1 MSEGTAFHAG
11 LVAVL
16 GRPNV
21 GKSTLVNALVGER
34 LSIVSPRPQ
43 TTRHRILGIH
53 SMADAQIVYV
63 DTPGLHRERKGAL
76 HRYLNRAARS
86 ALTGVEAALLVVEAG
101 RWRDEDEDVWKAV
114 HESGVPALLVLN
126 KIDLIKDKE
135 ALLPFIQEVTRERA
149 FDGVFMVEARR
160 GKGLEALE
168 ARIKTL
174 LPESPPLYA
183 EDEFT
188 DRSARFLAA
197 ERVRE
202 QLMRQLGDEL
212 PYATSVEIEKF
223 EEADIL
229 RIAAVVWV
237 ERPGQKGI
245 VIGAGGAR
253 LKEIGR
259 RSRLD
264 MEQLFGRKVFLELWC
279 KVREGWS
286 DDEAALRQLGYT
298 D

>member
-1 MSEGTAFHAG
+1 MADSTSFRAG
-11 LVAVL
+11 MIAVL

-53 SMADAQIVYV
+53 STPAAQFVYV
-63 DTPGLHRERKGAL
+63 DTPGLHRERSGAL
-76 HRYLNRAARS
+76 HRYLNRAARN
-86 ALTGVEAALLVVEAG
+86 ALTGVHAALLVVEAG
-101 RWRDEDEDVWKAV
+101 RWRDEDNDVWEAIRD
-114 HESGVPALLVLN
+114 SAVPALLVLN
-126 KIDLIKDKE
+126 KIDLVKDKSS
-135 ALLPFIQEVTRERA
+135 LLPYIADVTRTRA

-160 GKGLEALE
+160 GKGLVELE
-168 ARIKTL
+168 SHLLGL
-174 LPESPPLYA
+174 LPVSAPLYA
-183 EDEFT
+183 DDEYT
-188 DRSARFLAA
+188 DRSLRFLAA
-197 ERVRE
+197 ERIRE

-212 PYATSVEIEKF
+212 PYATTVEIEKI
-223 EEADIL
+223 EEGDML
-229 RIAAVVWV
+229 RIAAVIWV

-253 LKEIGR
+253 LKEIG
-259 RSRLD
+259 SRARVD
-264 MEQLFGRKVFLELWC
+264 MEKLFGQKVFLQLWC

-286 DDEAALRQLGYT
+286 DDEAALRGLGYT